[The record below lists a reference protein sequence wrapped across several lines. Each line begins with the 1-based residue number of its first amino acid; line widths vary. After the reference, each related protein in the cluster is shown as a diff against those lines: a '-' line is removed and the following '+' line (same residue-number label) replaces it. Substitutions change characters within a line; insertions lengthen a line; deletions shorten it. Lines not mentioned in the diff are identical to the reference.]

1 MRRVLLTA
9 GVLSVVILAVLVG
22 ARAVGLG
29 TRAAPE
35 SHLYVAI
42 SRSDDETA
50 AREIE
55 VIDTAS
61 GERMLFDVGS
71 RISALALSPDRRTLY
86 VGADDGRL
94 LLVDPT
100 NGATYAEIPT
110 RRASWI
116 LAPPGRDDVILV
128 GADPAGISVT
138 RVDVPN
144 RREAKS
150 ILITGAAPGRP
161 VLRGGELLLPY
172 VVRTENS
179 LGQYDSVTLE
189 RSTAS
194 LVARIGGRTALGLPQ
209 VHLTPQGSAAYLAQW
224 DSSPAAVRLLAGVA
238 GETKPQE
245 LLLGVTSP
253 GNDRPLRGLLEVQSS
268 LTSAAD
274 GTLHVCVGNSDFAAR
289 YVVGTAQRLVG
300 SECGQLTRLADR
312 VYLAVRGK
320 PRVAVIDAAS
330 GRILRD
336 LLLPGIPV
344 LVASGA

>member
-1 MRRVLLTA
+1 MT
-9 GVLSVVILAVLVG
+9 GVQTCAL
-22 ARAVGLG
+22 
-29 TRAAPE
+29 P
-35 SHLYVAI
+35 I
-42 SRSDDETA
+42 S
-50 AREIE
+50 
-55 VIDTAS
+55 
-61 GERMLFDVGS
+61 
-71 RISALALSPDRRTLY
+71 
-86 VGADDGRL
+86 
-94 LLVDPT
+94 
-100 NGATYAEIPT
+100 
-110 RRASWI
+110 
-116 LAPPGRDDVILV
+116 
-128 GADPAGISVT
+128 
-138 RVDVPN
+138 
-144 RREAKS
+144 
-150 ILITGAAPGRP
+150 
-161 VLRGGELLLPY
+161 
-172 VVRTENS
+172 
-179 LGQYDSVTLE
+179 
-189 RSTAS
+189 S

-224 DSSPAAVRLLAGVA
+224 DSSPAAVRLLTGVA